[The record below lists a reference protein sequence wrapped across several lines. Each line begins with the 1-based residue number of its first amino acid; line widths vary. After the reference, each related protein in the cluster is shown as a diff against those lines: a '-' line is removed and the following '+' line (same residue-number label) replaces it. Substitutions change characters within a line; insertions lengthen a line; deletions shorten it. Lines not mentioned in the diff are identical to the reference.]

1 MADGIKF
8 ISKFEASDDST
19 QYVRFT
25 GMTTTGYSM
34 LRIFITGIG
43 VYNSD
48 GASRLR
54 MGINNDYVNQSGGVR
69 WYMGKDA
76 GGYHYNNYGTNEFE
90 HMFPSTGAG
99 WTYDQGANNCYGC
112 WQIDLTLPT
121 GDAHGAGGSGNTW
134 PQVAGIGGYSTT
146 QNHGSGMG
154 SISGRI
160 HQMGYRWNSSGYPS
174 PADVTKLTFDIDNAT
189 WKQGSTIHI
198 YGMEF

>member
-8 ISKFEASDDST
+8 LRKFEASDDTT

-34 LRIFITGIG
+34 LRIFVTGIG
-43 VYNSD
+43 VYNTS
-48 GASRLR
+48 GGSRLR
-54 MGINNDYVNQSGGVR
+54 MGINNDYSNQSGGVR
-69 WYMGKDA
+69 WNMGRDA
-76 GGYHYNNYGTNEFE
+76 GGNYDNNYASNEFDM
-90 HMFPSTGAG
+90 MFPSTGSG

-121 GDAHGAGGSGNTW
+121 GNAHGGTTW

-154 SISGRI
+154 NISGVV
-160 HQMGYRWNSSGYPS
+160 HQMGYRWGNAYPS
-174 PADVTKLTFDIDNAT
+174 PTADVTKLTFDIDNAT